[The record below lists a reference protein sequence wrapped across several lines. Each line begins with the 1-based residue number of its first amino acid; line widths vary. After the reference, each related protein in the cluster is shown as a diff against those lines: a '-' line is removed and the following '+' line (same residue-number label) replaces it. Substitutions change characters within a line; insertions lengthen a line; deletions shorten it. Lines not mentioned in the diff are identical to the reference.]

1 MNFLRYSGLP
11 HLAAKARPCPA
22 GSGRS
27 NLQAMTILVTGAAGF
42 LGMHVAKRLLQR
54 GERVVGVDNMDAYYS
69 LELKEARLAE
79 LEEDANFT
87 FHYLDIGDAQAA
99 SAVFALYP
107 DLEGIVHLAAQVG
120 VGHSLANPRAF
131 LNTN

>member
-1 MNFLRYSGLP
+1 MNSSKWVSAARCGESPFLSSPPRRKGATP
-11 HLAAKARPCPA
+11 VAQAHLSDRLHA
-22 GSGRS
+22 S
-27 NLQAMTILVTGAAGF
+27 NLLPMTILVTGAAGF

-99 SAVFALYP
+99 GAVFAL
-107 DLEGIVHLAAQVG
+107 
-120 VGHSLANPRAF
+120 
-131 LNTN
+131 